1 MVKVTKRGRVSR
13 NTRQLFSPFFIYFE
27 CRCVKISQSNVVA
40 GNVLQG
46 VPVYSPSPGIP
57 LHPFTDEE
65 LIDQIAGGNSAAFA
79 QLYHRYKHTL
89 FAFCIRLL
97 KDRDDAMDAVQET
110 FVKIHNRLSSLHDP
124 ASFRAWMFAI
134 VRNEAYAILRRKN
147 NLEGL
152 DGEAED
158 VWEEGT
164 PLDLMIGKEKA
175 EIVQQFLETLKPEY
189 REVLLWREYEQLS
202 YAEIAAVTGDT
213 ESSVKSRLFKARKAL
228 TKKFMP
234 YVAERKEP

>member
-1 MVKVTKRGRVSR
+1 
-13 NTRQLFSPFFIYFE
+13 
-27 CRCVKISQSNVVA
+27 
-40 GNVLQG
+40 
-46 VPVYSPSPGIP
+46 
-57 LHPFTDEE
+57 LHPFTDEQ
-65 LIDQIAGGNSAAFA
+65 LIDQIGAGNPAAFA
-79 QLYHRYKHTL
+79 QLYQRHKHAL
-89 FAFCIRLL
+89 YAFCLRLL
-97 KDRDDAMDAVQET
+97 KDRDDALDAVQET
-110 FVKIHNRLSSLHDP
+110 FVKIHNRLSTLNDP

-134 VRNEAYAILRRKN
+134 VRNEVYANLRRKK

-152 DGEAED
+152 EGEAKE

-164 PLDLMIGKEKA
+164 PLDSVIGE
-175 EIVQQFLETLKPEY
+175 ERTELVQRLLGKLKPEY
-189 REVLLWREYEQLS
+189 REVLMLREYEQLS